1 MPRRDRQADRAAPRR
16 ALSEIPEEG
25 GRHLI
30 RPPGRSRRAVPVAEP
45 ATATSARSGRARRR
59 RLTRDPPAGRPH
71 RPPGAAGVVPM
82 TVELAGPMREP
93 PSVAGNDETCA
104 GRISSACQAT
114 GQAVERRSRDIG
126 IAPSDVRVCVF
137 GDFFTAWIRDR
148 TASGWVGQ
156 LPPRHRIPD
165 GSSRSTGP
173 MLVANPAFVLGSPTR
188 LWYRRLGRPES
199 GFCPT
204 PQGAS
209 RDGGRGVGAR
219 DPAAG
224 RGRQD
229 GAVVRCSAATVSR
242 CSVVCMPARS
252 CSRRLPV
259 TPKTFSMTNQPRRA
273 TGRSTS

>member
-16 ALSEIPEEG
+16 ALSDIPEEG

-59 RLTRDPPAGRPH
+59 RLIRDPPAGRPH

-114 GQAVERRSRDIG
+114 GQAVERRSRDIV

-137 GDFFTAWIRDR
+137 GDFFTAGSGIEPPQGGS
-148 TASGWVGQ
+148 ASCRRGT
-156 LPPRHRIPD
+156 
-165 GSSRSTGP
+165 GSPMGVHGLQARCSSLTRRSS
-173 MLVANPAFVLGSPTR
+173 LGSPTR

-199 GFCPT
+199 RFCPT
-204 PQGAS
+204 PQG
-209 RDGGRGVGAR
+209 G
-219 DPAAG
+219 
-224 RGRQD
+224 
-229 GAVVRCSAATVSR
+229 
-242 CSVVCMPARS
+242 
-252 CSRRLPV
+252 
-259 TPKTFSMTNQPRRA
+259 
-273 TGRSTS
+273 